1 MQEAVSSA
9 SFFIMTNSLK
19 IKNEFNKARDILFSN
34 TELVENSYRFCLSYS
49 LLVEEFI
56 IRISADNKFSC
67 ALVSAGSFSRRE
79 LAPFSD
85 IDVMFIFDSV
95 EGHEEEIQEYVTK
108 FWDCGIELSHTVR
121 EYSDIEKFLTS
132 DLHAVTQ
139 FFETRFLIGNEKI
152 YKKWNSVLFK
162 SLKKDIRGKLIFEFF
177 DDIEKRHLRY
187 GSSPKVLEPNVK
199 YTAGGLRDLQV
210 VEWMFALKNNLIMNV
225 QNEICYTEHFLN
237 LLKSKKIVSDS
248 ECKKLYESY
257 KLILYVRIKL
267 HLITKKKNDRLE
279 FSAQEKIAAEL
290 KVFDYDWNA
299 LMKNYFEAAVV
310 INRFSKTMLKH
321 FKHELFG
328 PISDILSIKLD
339 DDFTLKGNLITTSLD
354 NLSFAE
360 IIRAFYYRGL
370 RDALFDERLR
380 SMIID
385 TVSSIT
391 ESGESVQISSVFFR
405 EIINLP
411 MNVGKTLTSMNNLGV
426 LGLYLSEFNELVGF
440 FQPGVYHCYTADEH
454 TLIAIS
460 NLESLQ
466 NTNTFIG
473 KIFGALQRKNI
484 LFLSVLF
491 HDIAK
496 PISLAGHEILGSEV
510 ARSIME
516 KLGYSLEDMELV
528 GFLVRHHLTMEQ
540 VAFRRNLNDP
550 VTLNKFA
557 SIFPSLHSLDLLYL
571 LTYADLSA
579 VSPIVWT
586 QWKHDLLSELYVKT
600 ENMLKHRLTG
610 EELLFPERLREVG
623 RKTGNDNTKVNEHL
637 NSINNFEYTQNYSIE
652 EINQHIE
659 EIESGINVAVF
670 FKQLENFTSITIITR
685 DSHSLLSKLC
695 GVLAINDLNIHNA
708 KIFTREDGIVID
720 NFLVSNF
727 HRNSLVN
734 EENFEKIRSDITLA
748 INNEFPITQEFNKV
762 KSKWWRLETKLFG
775 RTAKVKIEF
784 ERHQKFTIIDVFA
797 PDKLGLL
804 YQITQVMH
812 ELNLEIYY
820 AKIATKED
828 GVVDS
833 FYVLDNFGHIISP
846 ESYEL
851 INIELTK
858 AIEEIL

>member
-1 MQEAVSSA
+1 
-9 SFFIMTNSLK
+9 MTNSLK
-19 IKNEFNKARDILFSN
+19 IKDEFNKAKELLFSN
-34 TELVENSYRFCLSYS
+34 KELVGNSYRFCLSYS

-56 IRISADNKFSC
+56 IKISADNKFSC

-121 EYSDIEKFLTS
+121 EYADIEKFLTS

-139 FFETRFLIGNEKI
+139 FFETRFLTGNEKI
-152 YKKWNSVLFK
+152 YEKWNSILFK
-162 SLKKDIRGKLIFEFF
+162 SLKNNIRGKLIFKFF
-177 DDIEKRHLRY
+177 EDIDKRHKRY
-187 GSSPKVLEPNVK
+187 GSSPKMLEPNVK

-210 VEWMFALKNNLIMNV
+210 VEWMFALQNNIIMNV

-237 LLKSKKIVSDS
+237 FLKSKKIVSDS
-248 ECKKLYESY
+248 EYKKLYESY
-257 KLILYVRIKL
+257 KLILYVRVKL

-279 FSAQEKIAAEL
+279 FSAQEKIAADL
-290 KVFDYDWNA
+290 KVFNYDWNA
-299 LMKNYFEAAVV
+299 LMKNYFKASVV
-310 INRFSKTMLKH
+310 INCFSKTMLKH
-321 FKHELFG
+321 FKQELFG

-339 DDFTLKGNLITTSLD
+339 DDFTLKGNLITTNLD

-370 RDALFDERLR
+370 RDALFDEHLR

-391 ESGESVQISSVFFR
+391 ESGKSIQISSVFFR
-405 EIINLP
+405 EILNLP
-411 MNVGKTLTSMNNLGV
+411 LNVGKTLTSMNNLGV

-460 NLESLQ
+460 NLEKLQ

-473 KIFGALQRKNI
+473 KIFGGLQRKNI

-496 PISLAGHEILGSEV
+496 PISLTGHEILGSEI

-516 KLGYSLEDMELV
+516 RLGYGLDDMELV

-557 SIFPSLHSLDLLYL
+557 SIFPSLLSLDLLYL

-600 ENMLKHRLTG
+600 KNMLKHRLTG
-610 EELLFPERLREVG
+610 EELLFPERLNNVG
-623 RKTGNDNTKVNEHL
+623 KKDGTNNTKINEHL
-637 NSINNFEYTQNYSIE
+637 NSINNFEYTQSYSLE

-659 EIESGINVAVF
+659 EIESGKNVAVF
-670 FKQLENFTSITIITR
+670 FKQVENFTSITIITR
-685 DSHSLLSKLC
+685 DSNYLLSKLC

-734 EENFEKIRSDITLA
+734 EENFEKIRTDIKLA

-762 KSKWWRLETKLFG
+762 KSKWWRLENKLFG
-775 RTAKVKIEF
+775 RTTKVKIEF

-833 FYVLDNFGHIISP
+833 FYVLDNFGHIVSP
-846 ESYEL
+846 ENYEL

-858 AIEEIL
+858 AIKEIL